1 MLKITPISKEPQ
13 VTQEET
19 APSYD
24 ASVLPYNNRVR
35 TSTAKLDENLRAG
48 QQALLDMSNIFQPMI
63 GMGLNEL
70 TEAGV
75 TVSRAQFTQLW
86 AFGPHAQHTLSPNG
100 NRSVIFGHVR
110 SRSGILEYNCIV
122 TVAEDGTVEMF
133 VPMRARPFEERTSYD
148 TPRFRR
154 ANNGVVR
161 VEKAYRTNVQFT
173 VNDPETGENSY
184 ENIVVYLC
192 PTMEKPDDIEFANLG
207 DQLGISTVHAMAPEA
222 IGEGIAEAPKS
233 RGRRANRDDEG
244 SDNAP
249 AALE

>member
-1 MLKITPISKEPQ
+1 MFKLDTIPEEPQ
-13 VTQEET
+13 VIQEET
-19 APSYD
+19 KPSYD
-24 ASVLPYNNRVR
+24 ENVLPYNNRVR
-35 TSTAKLDENLRAG
+35 VSAATLDKNLRAG
-48 QQALLDMSNIFQPMI
+48 QEALLNMTNIFQPML
-63 GMGLNEL
+63 GMVLNEV
-70 TEAGV
+70 TDSGV
-75 TVSRAQFTQLW
+75 TVSRAQFTQSW

-100 NRSVIFGHVR
+100 TRSIIFGHVR

-122 TVAEDGTVEMF
+122 VVAEDGSVELF

-173 VNDPETGENSY
+173 INDPETGENSY

-192 PTMEKPDDIEFANLG
+192 PTMEAPADIEFIPLG
-207 DQLGISTVHAMAPEA
+207 DKLGVSTVHAMAPEA
-222 IGEGIAEAPKS
+222 IGEGTVEAPKS
-233 RGRRANRDDEG
+233 RGRKPKDDEADG
-244 SDNAP
+244 NAP